1 MFVAAGD
8 AIHGMN
14 VHAAFVSERAGADEC
29 LSGTEIHVGQFVDV
43 TRKLSQSLD
52 LAWCQHII
60 SQLQRQIRRDG
71 NQIDRRKQS
80 AAKAVETK
88 QAKMAKF
95 VDEFLPSIPDYGR
108 EELIVRANRNFYCLG
123 MSVHVYLSDERK
135 CVNYLRHCETDY
147 EQKLSEISGNT
158 GVHMAYLEIKEKILE
173 AIALKYDWLAEE
185 CDLQLQRTQKKFL
198 STL

>member
-1 MFVAAGD
+1 MENTFSTPQLKQRGWTDTMIRKFLPLPDETRPNPKYRHAGSPMKLYLCKRVKRIEKTKTFLKRQEAA
-8 AIHGMN
+8 
-14 VHAAFVSERAGADEC
+14 
-29 LSGTEIHVGQFVDV
+29 
-43 TRKLSQSLD
+43 
-52 LAWCQHII
+52 
-60 SQLQRQIRRDG
+60 
-71 NQIDRRKQS
+71 DRRKQS